1 MRTLFSCLLVAALNT
16 GVAAA
21 QEPTQSVLT
30 YHGALDRS
38 GLFVVPALTEER
50 ARSLHLDTAFHA
62 KIEGRTYAQPLF
74 WLRRGATRGLIIVA
88 TENDTVYALDA
99 ASGAQVWKRIL
110 GEPVRRSDL
119 PCGNIFPLGVTGTP
133 VIDEANAAVYL
144 DAAVRQA
151 DGVHHEMFALSLADG
166 AVLEGW
172 PVDIGKVVGKGFIA
186 STQNQRGALTI
197 FEGKV
202 FAPFSGLW
210 GDCGVYRGRVIGIST
225 SGLAE
230 PSTFATRAN
239 GGGIWGQGGVTNDGS
254 SLFAAT
260 GNTMG
265 TNAWGDGEAVL
276 RFAPDLARPID
287 KRDFFAPSDW
297 HDLDNQDLDLGGTA
311 PLPLNVPVPDGTR
324 ALILAI
330 GKNGFAYL
338 VDRASLGGMGGELTR
353 RKVTT
358 NVAVAGPA
366 TWSTAGGALVALQGK
381 GAACPGTGARGLIAL
396 KIVASPTPAIDFAWC
411 ADVAGDGSPIVT
423 TTDGKSDAIV
433 WVLGAEGDNKLYA
446 FSGQTGAPIISSA
459 PMQGLHHFQT
469 LIATAD
475 HLYVAADGTVY
486 AFAF

>member
-1 MRTLFSCLLVAALNT
+1 LAGRRRQGRRHRIHRFHP
-16 GVAAA
+16 
-21 QEPTQSVLT
+21 EP
-30 YHGALDRS
+30 AR
-38 GLFVVPALTEER
+38 R
-50 ARSLHLDTAFHA
+50 AD
-62 KIEGRTYAQPLF
+62 
-74 WLRRGATRGLIIVA
+74 
-88 TENDTVYALDA
+88 N
-99 ASGAQVWKRIL
+99 
-110 GEPVRRSDL
+110 
-119 PCGNIFPLGVTGTP
+119 
-133 VIDEANAAVYL
+133 
-144 DAAVRQA
+144 
-151 DGVHHEMFALSLADG
+151 
-166 AVLEGW
+166 
-172 PVDIGKVVGKGFIA
+172 
-186 STQNQRGALTI
+186 

-265 TNAWGDGEAVL
+265 TDAWGDGEAVL

-396 KIVASPTPAIDFAWC
+396 KIVGESE
-411 ADVAGDGSPIVT
+411 AGDRFCVVRRRRRRWVADRHHHGRKIRRNRVGPRRRRRQQIVCVQRSNWRADYLVSSYARSASFSD
-423 TTDGKSDAIV
+423 TDRDRGPPLCRGGWDGLRV
-433 WVLGAEGDNKLYA
+433 CVL
-446 FSGQTGAPIISSA
+446 I
-459 PMQGLHHFQT
+459 
-469 LIATAD
+469 
-475 HLYVAADGTVY
+475 
-486 AFAF
+486 